1 MKIQEL
7 PARAYLAHLRRHPV
21 PELMDEECVAALANV
36 EAQFGDTITH
46 GAGLEVRLG
55 NPARFVDYIM
65 CVDQDYVPGIQCI
78 WYEIDYADYL
88 RGGEISPCLF
98 VNTSDYKEEKED
110 QQEHTVAEDDNAQ
123 RQDKPFV
130 PPMGKK
136 FWDSVLPPFAGEKR
150 AARLRGQLDRVL
162 AALPPDATIK
172 QIGTMSPRGELDILR
187 LVVIFHRWE
196 SIFAWLRDVGWPG
209 DTGAM
214 EQALLPWKEAQGFA
228 VNIDLGEGG
237 LLEKTGLEVFGRWR
251 HPLLVDKF
259 IDRLEEAGLCLP
271 SKGAALRRWI
281 RILPDG
287 DPFIQTLVT
296 YFKLNYA
303 KGRVTEAKAYLEQS
317 PYVHHHYFSHYQR
330 PARLDMELTDG
341 EAVLPEETA
350 LSCIRECAANRVAT
364 IRFFGGE
371 SCEPLERLLQACAK
385 EGIRAEVAL
394 ARRIAQDNEGADRE
408 LNGKPRIGR
417 SRLAAMIAAG
427 ADSFLVDMDNEADGY
442 ALWVLKTLQEQGFSN
457 VRARWYM
464 HKGNAGKL
472 AAVAKA
478 AEEAGVQELIVTGV
492 KPYGEENGKTFPD
505 REQIDAAAAFIKEY
519 NGWTDSVEDSQ
530 EGGSKEADLKQDAES
545 APEPDGMQI
554 NVEGCFSQLRTY
566 LEGPDPKRNGNRGVE
581 RGCEAGLTFMCLRA
595 DGRFV
600 PCLHIKRDDASQS
613 DLLSDKGCIGKE
625 TALADYWEQS
635 PALQALR
642 ENSENRERCAGC
654 CYERRCLPCPACKDS
669 VNSCPLAKE
678 KTGNTGA

>member
-21 PELMDEECVAALANV
+21 PELMDEECLAALANV

-98 VNTSDYKEEKED
+98 INTSDYKEEKADEP
-110 QQEHTVAEDDNAQ
+110 EHTAAEDDNVQ
-123 RQDKPFV
+123 RQEKPFV

-162 AALPPDATIK
+162 AALPPNATIK

-187 LVVIFHRWE
+187 LVVIFHQWE

-228 VNIDLGEGG
+228 VNIDLSESG

-259 IDRLEEAGLCLP
+259 IERLEDAGLCLP

-317 PYVHHHYFSHYQR
+317 PYIHHHYFPHYER
-330 PARLDMELTDG
+330 PVRLDMELTDG
-341 EAVLPEETA
+341 TAVLPEETA
-350 LSCIRECAANRVAT
+350 LARIRECGENRVRG
-364 IRFFGGE
+364 IRFFSGE
-371 SCEPLERLLQACAK
+371 TYEPLERLLKACAAAGLRS
-385 EGIRAEVAL
+385 EVVVSRPRAQEEESAAL
-394 ARRIAQDNEGADRE
+394 QIEHRW
-408 LNGKPRIGR
+408 
-417 SRLAAMIAAG
+417 LAALVAG
-427 ADSFLVDMDNEADGY
+427 GVDSFLIDLESDTDEY
-442 ALWVLKTLQEQGFSN
+442 ALHILSTLKELGAAN

-464 HKGNAGKL
+464 HRDNAGKL
-472 AAVAKA
+472 ADVAKA
-478 AEEAGVQELIVTGV
+478 AEESGAGELLVTGMKLGAAQNSGTV
-492 KPYGEENGKTFPD
+492 FPS
-505 REQIDAAAAFIKEY
+505 REQIAASAEFVKDHNGY
-519 NGWTDSVEDSQ
+519 N
-530 EGGSKEADLKQDAES
+530 ES
-545 APEPDGMQI
+545 A
-554 NVEGCFSQLRTY
+554 EGS
-566 LEGPDPKRNGNRGVE
+566 GNRSESGYTKRRTTGRDANSCGILFFTVT
-581 RGCEAGLTFMCLRA
+581 GIS
-595 DGRFV
+595 GRF
-600 PCLHIKRDDASQS
+600 
-613 DLLSDKGCIGKE
+613 G
-625 TALADYWEQS
+625 
-635 PALQALR
+635 
-642 ENSENRERCAGC
+642 SEIQCEPG
-654 CYERRCLPCPACKDS
+654 D
-669 VNSCPLAKE
+669 
-678 KTGNTGA
+678 

>member
-1 MKIQEL
+1 MSEMTMKIQEL

-21 PELMDEECVAALANV
+21 PELMDEECLAALANV

-98 VNTSDYKEEKED
+98 INTSDYKEEKADEP
-110 QQEHTVAEDDNAQ
+110 EHTAAEDDNVQ
-123 RQDKPFV
+123 RQEKPFV

-162 AALPPDATIK
+162 AALPPNATIK

-187 LVVIFHRWE
+187 LVVIFHQWE

-228 VNIDLGEGG
+228 VNIDLSESG

-259 IDRLEEAGLCLP
+259 IERLEDAGLCLP

-287 DPFIQTLVT
+287 APFIQTLVT

-317 PYVHHHYFSHYQR
+317 PYIHHHYFPHYER
-330 PARLDMELTDG
+330 PVRLDMELTDG
-341 EAVLPEETA
+341 TAVLPEETA
-350 LSCIRECAANRVAT
+350 LARIRECGENRVRG
-364 IRFFGGE
+364 IRFFSGE
-371 SCEPLERLLQACAK
+371 TYELLERLLKACAAA
-385 EGIRAEVAL
+385 GLRAEVVLGLPRGQEQESAAL
-394 ARRIAQDNEGADRE
+394 QIERSWLTALVAADV
-408 LNGKPRIGR
+408 
-417 SRLAAMIAAG
+417 
-427 ADSFLVDMDNEADGY
+427 DSFLIDLESDTDEY
-442 ALWVLKTLQEQGFSN
+442 ALHILAALKELGATN
-457 VRARWYM
+457 VRMRWYM
-464 HKGNAGKL
+464 HHDNAGKL
-472 AAVAKA
+472 ADVAKV
-478 AEEAGVQELIVTGV
+478 AEESGAGELLVTGM
-492 KPYGEENGKTFPD
+492 K
-505 REQIDAAAAFIKEY
+505 
-519 NGWTDSVEDSQ
+519 
-530 EGGSKEADLKQDAES
+530 LS
-545 APEPDGMQI
+545 A
-554 NVEGCFSQLRTY
+554 
-566 LEGPDPKRNGNRGVE
+566 
-581 RGCEAGLTFMCLRA
+581 
-595 DGRFV
+595 
-600 PCLHIKRDDASQS
+600 
-613 DLLSDKGCIGKE
+613 
-625 TALADYWEQS
+625 
-635 PALQALR
+635 
-642 ENSENRERCAGC
+642 
-654 CYERRCLPCPACKDS
+654 
-669 VNSCPLAKE
+669 
-678 KTGNTGA
+678 

>member
-21 PELMDEECVAALANV
+21 PELMDEECLAALANV
-36 EAQFGDTITH
+36 EAQFGETITH

-65 CVDQDYVPGIQCI
+65 CVDQDYIPGIQCI

-98 VNTSDYKEEKED
+98 INTSDYKEEKED
-110 QQEHTVAEDDNAQ
+110 EQGHTVAEDDNVQ
-123 RQDKPFV
+123 RQEKPFV

-150 AARLRGQLDRVL
+150 ASRLRGQLDRVL
-162 AALPPDATIK
+162 AALPPNATIK

-187 LVVIFHRWE
+187 LVVIFHQWE

-228 VNIDLGEGG
+228 VNIDLSESG

-259 IDRLEEAGLCLP
+259 IERLEDAGLCLP

-317 PYVHHHYFSHYQR
+317 PYIHHHYFPHYER
-330 PARLDMELTDG
+330 PVRLDMELTDG
-341 EAVLPEETA
+341 TAVLPEETA
-350 LSCIRECAANRVAT
+350 LARIRECGENRVRG
-364 IRFFGGE
+364 IRFFSGE
-371 SCEPLERLLQACAK
+371 TYEPLERLLKACVAA
-385 EGIRAEVAL
+385 GLRAEVVLGRPRAQEQESAAL
-394 ARRIAQDNEGADRE
+394 QIE
-408 LNGKPRIGR
+408 R
-417 SRLAAMIAAG
+417 SWLAALVAAG
-427 ADSFLVDMDNEADGY
+427 VDSFQIDLESDTDEY
-442 ALWVLKTLQEQGFSN
+442 ALHILAALKELGAAN

-464 HKGNAGKL
+464 HRDNAGKL
-472 AAVAKA
+472 ADVAKA
-478 AEEAGVQELIVTGV
+478 AEESGAGELLVTGMKLGAAQNSGTV
-492 KPYGEENGKTFPD
+492 FPS
-505 REQIDAAAAFIKEY
+505 REQIAAAAEFVKDHNGY
-519 NGWTDSVEDSQ
+519 NESTEGSQ
-530 EGGSKEADLKQDAES
+530 ESASQETDQNQDTQS
-545 APEPDGMQI
+545 AAQPVGMQI
-554 NVEGCFSQLRTY
+554 AVESCFSPLRAY
-566 LEGPDPKRNGNRGVE
+566 LEGSDPKYNANRGIE
-581 RGCEAGLTFMCLRA
+581 RGCEAGRSFMALGA
-595 DGRFV
+595 DGRFA
-600 PCLHIKRDDASQS
+600 PCLHWKSGETLQRELQS
-613 DLLSDKGCIGKE
+613 DRGDSDNTE
-625 TALADYWEQS
+625 NLVEYWEHA

-642 ENSENRERCAGC
+642 ENGETRQHCAGC
-654 CYERRCLPCPACKDS
+654 CYERRCLPCQACKEG
-669 VNSCPLAKE
+669 VTGCPLS
-678 KTGNTGA
+678 N